1 MFNIK
6 IFKLSVFIISIF
18 SLSSCSQKFQEKS
31 KCAEGTI
38 LQGAAVGTVVGA
50 IASKL
55 ADTNIFVGA
64 IVGGVIGT
72 IGANKLS
79 SLQCQ
84 YHGQEE
90 ELLNAIAH
98 NIDKQNILVN
108 KANTL
113 NQKMSLLYLETEQ
126 LKNQAYQQSEEKTSI
141 LNKIE
146 KKRKEVLN
154 IKKLNSKVMN
164 NTQKYYHTL
173 KNSNF
178 SQNDKQNIL
187 NSLTNILSSLHKIEN
202 TSTYNL
208 TQLENFKRK
217 IR

>member
-6 IFKLSVFIISIF
+6 IFKLFVLIV
-18 SLSSCSQKFQEKS
+18 SLLLLSACSQKFQEKP
-31 KCAEGTI
+31 KCSEGTI
-38 LQGAAVGTVVGA
+38 LQGAAVGSVVGA